1 MWFFCAIITVEY
13 NLEDLM
19 KGNVNN
25 VRLVYGDAMF
35 QFYQI
40 NLNDPNGTSQPVFHD
55 HKFYEIHMASE
66 GSYTYTTD
74 NKQIS
79 LYQNQMLIIP
89 PQVYHSSVP
98 KAPWNYKFS
107 AISFSLCKTDGE
119 EGCYDFFHKSL
130 ESCALTPINIPQ
142 KFIKRTSEL
151 SRREL
156 YGTVKGE
163 CYLKMQASAIIYE
176 LFDIL
181 NQFGNADSLKKLPKK
196 DNDNLVLLDALL
208 CNPTKSLK
216 DIADEISYSPRHTA
230 RLIKSI
236 YGCSITELRKKRSTV
251 TKED

>member
-1 MWFFCAIITVEY
+1 
-13 NLEDLM
+13 M

-40 NLNDPNGTSQPVFHD
+40 NLNNPPENSQPVFHD

-66 GSYTYTTD
+66 GSYTYTVD
-74 NKQIS
+74 NGQIS
-79 LYQNQMLIIP
+79 LCQGQMLIIP
-89 PQVYHSSVP
+89 PQVYHTSVP
-98 KAPWNYKFS
+98 KDPWNYEFS
-107 AISFSLCKTDGE
+107 AISFSLCETEGE
-119 EGCYDFFHKSL
+119 SGYYEFFQKSL
-130 ESCALTPINIPQ
+130 EDCSLTPIRIPQ

-163 CYLKMQASAIIYE
+163 CYLKMQASTIIYE

-181 NQFGNADSLKKLPKK
+181 NQFGNAASLNKIPKK
-196 DNDNLVLLDALL
+196 DDDTLVLLDALL
-208 CNPTKSLK
+208 CNPKKSLK
-216 DIADEISYSPRHTA
+216 DIANEISYSPRHTA

-236 YGCSITELRKKRSTV
+236 YGCSITELRKKQNNA

>member
-1 MWFFCAIITVEY
+1 MWFFCVIITVEY
-13 NLEDLM
+13 DLEDLM

-40 NLNDPNGTSQPVFHD
+40 NLNNPPENSQPIFHD
-55 HKFYEIHMASE
+55 HKYYEIHMATE
-66 GSYTYTTD
+66 GSHAYSID
-74 NKQIS
+74 NRQFS
-79 LYQNQMLIIP
+79 LFQNQMLIIP
-89 PQVYHSSVP
+89 PQIYHSSVP
-98 KAPWNYKFS
+98 KDPGNYKFS
-107 AISFSLCKTDGE
+107 ALSFSLCKTEGE
-119 EGCYDFFHKSL
+119 EGYYDFFRNSL
-130 ESCALTPINIPQ
+130 ESYALTPINVPQ
-142 KFIKRTSEL
+142 KFIKRTDEL

-181 NQFGNADSLKKLPKK
+181 NQFGNTDSLKRIPKS
-196 DNDNLVLLDALL
+196 DDNLVLLDALL
-208 CNPTKSLK
+208 CNPQKRLK

-236 YGCSITELRKKRSTV
+236 YGCSITELRKKQSTV